1 MKPKD
6 VARKLVE
13 ESIVLLKNEE
23 NLLPFDKSKEIA
35 ILGRAQIGTFYSG
48 NGSGRANITGCA
60 TILEACEEKGISPE
74 PLLKGFYTYKSGEEK
89 VTEED
94 EFDWTKV
101 NEAMNSGFMYEIFG
115 KYHAPLEEY
124 EVPEYLIR
132 QASEKTDTAM
142 IVIGRNSGGEE
153 CDRHLTDDYDLTKK
167 EIRLLIFFSPG

>member
-60 TILEACEEKGISPE
+60 TI
-74 PLLKGFYTYKSGEEK
+74 
-89 VTEED
+89 
-94 EFDWTKV
+94 
-101 NEAMNSGFMYEIFG
+101 
-115 KYHAPLEEY
+115 
-124 EVPEYLIR
+124 
-132 QASEKTDTAM
+132 
-142 IVIGRNSGGEE
+142 
-153 CDRHLTDDYDLTKK
+153 
-167 EIRLLIFFSPG
+167 